1 MTVALRA
8 ALAAMGAGALLI
20 AAQPASAQP
29 VNGCPTGQAMQ
40 SSDPSGRNITCVPI
54 PNVSGLQSQISAE
67 SAARQAADTQLQT
80 NINTEAANRM
90 GMDAVLLQQIQ
101 QETSDRKAADDALRG
116 TILPIET
123 SIVGSYTFT
132 GPVTCLNASN
142 GFNDDLTPKAPSST
156 TPPSSVVSLLHG
168 LSFGTR
174 TFNADGT
181 GHVDVTT
188 QSVLT
193 PNFLYILSSNQGQTF
208 FSSALGFGGP
218 NGLPSGGVSVVVQS
232 GDFTWEIVDGT
243 LYITEPNIS
252 GTFTQGNRAGW
263 TTTTTGVPR
272 AVGVLGKDL
281 RLIVTR
287 NETAGVETTLQT
299 PGPGQTGQALTG
311 FRICTRERSYRKL

>member
-1 MTVALRA
+1 MTTALRA
-8 ALAAMGAGALLI
+8 ALAATGGALLI
-20 AAQPASAQP
+20 AAQPASAQQAL
-29 VNGCPTGQAMQ
+29 NGCPAGQVMQ

-54 PNVSGLQSQISAE
+54 PNVSALQSQISAE
-67 SAARQAADTQLQT
+67 TAVRQAADTQLQN
-80 NINTEAANRM
+80 NINAEAASRM
-90 GMDAVLLQQIQ
+90 GMDAVILQQIQ
-101 QETSDRKAADDALRG
+101 QETSDRKAADDALRNAV
-116 TILPIET
+116 TEQ

-142 GFNDDLTPKAPSST
+142 GFNDDLTPKAAT
-156 TPPSSVVSLLHG
+156 TVGVNSVISLTHG

-188 QSVLT
+188 HSLNT
-193 PNFLYILSSNQGQTF
+193 PTIFYTSTNGVAI
-208 FSSALGFGGP
+208 GFNVSPP
-218 NGLPSGGVSVVVQS
+218 NPSGGVSVVEQS
-232 GDFTWEIVDGT
+232 GDFTWEIVNGT

-263 TTTTTGVPR
+263 STITNGTPR

-287 NETAGVETTLQT
+287 NENAGVETTLQT
-299 PGPGQTGQALTG
+299 PGPGQTGQALSG
-311 FRICTRERSYRKL
+311 FRICTRERTYRKL